1 MIRLQ
6 RANDRVEF
14 PTFEDSRDEINS
26 RALWEDHSL
35 RRSAFG
41 QRVELLESPALFRR
55 EIAQRVLCR
64 KFAHHFAPSVV
75 KHLPVCYR
83 NRTLRGKLL
92 KKSSLLPLLIF
103 ALATGCATSSDH
115 SFSRPFKFGEDTFSY
130 ANELVWEY
138 EFDDA
143 TGATTHRKRVPE
155 PSYTHHCF
163 VVARAAKQFFQNARF
178 DPSAPKADAETYRKL
193 VQRVVSVAPRRVL
206 PEDRKV
212 VVPGYSNLFTFSQD
226 WGHVLKAEC
235 GGAWRSYFQKGHWRM
250 MFPLT
255 RAHQDRMSQQLLD
268 ALGRNRP
275 AVVHVV
281 RFPKLTINHSLVIFD
296 ATERNGVIEFAA
308 YDPNHPEK
316 PSALTFDPG
325 TRRFH
330 LPRNPYFIGGRVD
343 VYEIYHAW
351 NY

>member
-1 MIRLQ
+1 
-6 RANDRVEF
+6 
-14 PTFEDSRDEINS
+14 
-26 RALWEDHSL
+26 
-35 RRSAFG
+35 
-41 QRVELLESPALFRR
+41 
-55 EIAQRVLCR
+55 
-64 KFAHHFAPSVV
+64 
-75 KHLPVCYR
+75 
-83 NRTLRGKLL
+83 LRGKLL
-92 KKSSLLPLLIF
+92 KKSSLLLLLVF
-103 ALATGCATSSDH
+103 ALAGGCATSSDH
-115 SFSRPFKFGEDTFSY
+115 SFSCPFKFGEDTFSY

-155 PSYTHHCF
+155 ATYKHHCF
-163 VVARAAKQFFQNARF
+163 VVARAAKQFFQNVRF
-178 DPSAPKADAETYRKL
+178 DPSQPKADEATYRKL
-193 VQRVVSVAPRRVL
+193 VRKVISIAPRKVV

-212 VVPGYSNLFTFSQD
+212 VVPGYTNLFSFSED

-235 GGAWRSYFQKGHWRM
+235 GGAWRSYFQKGHWRI

-255 RAHQDRMSQQLLD
+255 RAHQNRMSRQLLD
-268 ALGRNRP
+268 SLRENRP

-281 RFPKLTINHSLVIFD
+281 RFPKLTINHSLVVFD
-296 ATERNGVIEFAA
+296 AKERDDVIEFAA

-316 PSALTFDPG
+316 TSTLTFDRS